1 MLTVSKFWT
10 RNRLGDR
17 MRDKYNLNILDTED
31 DVGEFTAEFWFLFH
45 LVLCLCV
52 SCLVGG
58 CFPGER
64 GVNQVICISCFEYGW
79 FEFGVF

>member
-52 SCLVGG
+52 SCLVGV
-58 CFPGER
+58 CFPGTFGLSCLLEGFYWR
-64 GVNQVICISCFEYGW
+64 GVLIK
-79 FEFGVF
+79 